1 MQWNSLAD
9 FLDMGGYALY
19 VWPSFGLTALLV
31 VVELLLVRS
40 QRREV
45 LRSLRQQF
53 ESESNPT

>member
-1 MQWNSLAD
+1 MQWNSLSE

-53 ESESNPT
+53 EAESNPT